1 LIPVHVYVHVRT
13 KLHALY
19 YGCQKPTSFR
29 GLVIWYAKLKTTLD
43 MKSQQKVDKTAGI
56 RDIANA
62 LGTSIGTVDRALHGR
77 SGVSARTKARVLR
90 MAEQLGYKPNIAAR
104 SLKLNRKIRVAAVF
118 PREIAA
124 FFDPLRAGIQS
135 AADEAIGMH
144 LTLDFI
150 DYPRLGS
157 GEVAA
162 LESIA
167 SKKYDG
173 ILFTPG
179 RPREL
184 AGVIRR
190 IVGQGT
196 PMLCVASDAP
206 DSGRVASVMVDAYVS
221 GALAAELLSHKL
233 PAPSRVATIT
243 GDLATFDHAEKLR
256 GFAATLAMLAPHLTL
271 LPVVESHESADA
283 AYCQSIALLK
293 TKGRPEAIYIST
305 ANSLPVLRALEELKL
320 LGRVQVI
327 ATDLFP
333 ELAALIESG
342 RVLATLY
349 QRPES
354 QGRTAFETLIAL
366 LSDNKEKPVITHR
379 FAPHIILRSNLSLF
393 LNRLTNPA
401 GNSAD

>member
-1 LIPVHVYVHVRT
+1 MGS
-13 KLHALY
+13 K
-19 YGCQKPTSFR
+19 
-29 GLVIWYAKLKTTLD
+29 
-43 MKSQQKVDKTAGI
+43 DKGGKAAGI
-56 RDIANA
+56 RDIADA

-77 SGVSARTKARVLR
+77 SGVSPRTKARVLR

-104 SLKLNRKIRVAAVF
+104 SLKLNRNLRIGAVF

-124 FFDPLRAGIQS
+124 FFDPLRAGIR
-135 AADEAIGMH
+135 AAAEEAVGMQ

-150 DYPRLGS
+150 SYPRLGS
-157 GEVAA
+157 GDVAA
-162 LESIA
+162 IESA
-167 SKKYDG
+167 AAKKYDG

-190 IVGQGT
+190 IIGQGI

-206 DSGRVASVMVDAYVS
+206 DTGRISSVTVDAYIS

-233 PAPSRVATIT
+233 QAPSRVATIT

-271 LPVVESHESADA
+271 LPVVESHESAEDA
-283 AYCQSIALLK
+283 YRQSIALLK
-293 TKGRPEAIYIST
+293 TKTRPDAIYIST

-333 ELAALIESG
+333 ELVPLLESG
-342 RVLATLY
+342 KVLATLY
-349 QRPES
+349 QRPEA
-354 QGRTAFETLIAL
+354 QGKTSLETLIAHL
-366 LSDNKEKPVITHR
+366 TDKEKPVRAHR
-379 FAPHIILRSNLSLF
+379 FAPHIILRSNLPLF
-393 LNRLTNPA
+393 VNRLTNAA
-401 GNSAD
+401 GNSAS

>member
-1 LIPVHVYVHVRT
+1 MS
-13 KLHALY
+13 
-19 YGCQKPTSFR
+19 KPTFFHS
-29 GLVIWYAKLKTTLD
+29 LAIWYAKLKTTLD
-43 MKSQQKVDKTAGI
+43 MRSQDKDDKAAGI

-90 MAEQLGYKPNIAAR
+90 MADQLGYKPNIAAR
-104 SLKLNRKIRVAAVF
+104 SLKLNRKIRIAAVL

-124 FFDPLRAGIQS
+124 FFNPLREGIQS
-135 AADEAIGMH
+135 AADEALGMR

-150 DYPRLGS
+150 DFPRLGS
-157 GEVAA
+157 GDVAA
-162 LESIA
+162 LESAA

-206 DSGRVASVMVDAYVS
+206 DSDRIASVMVDAYIS

-233 PAPSRVATIT
+233 QVPSRVATIT

-271 LPVVESHESADA
+271 LPVIESHESADA
-283 AYCQSIALLK
+283 AYRQSIALLK
-293 TKGRPEAIYIST
+293 AKARPEAIYIST

-333 ELAALIESG
+333 ELATLIESG

-349 QRPES
+349 QRPEA
-354 QGRTAFETLIAL
+354 QGKTAFETLIAHL
-366 LSDNKEKPVITHR
+366 LNKEKPVITHR
-379 FAPHIILRSNLSLF
+379 FPPHIILRSNLALF
-393 LNRLTNPA
+393 VDRLRGST
-401 GNSAD
+401 GS

>member
-1 LIPVHVYVHVRT
+1 MRSAN
-13 KLHALY
+13 KNSKA
-19 YGCQKPTSFR
+19 
-29 GLVIWYAKLKTTLD
+29 
-43 MKSQQKVDKTAGI
+43 AGI
-56 RDIANA
+56 RDIAEA

-77 SGVSARTKARVLR
+77 SGVSDRTKARVLR

-104 SLKLNRKIRVAAVF
+104 SLKLNRNIRIAAVF

-124 FFDPLRAGIQS
+124 FFDPLRGGIQA
-135 AADEAIGMH
+135 AADEAVGMQ
-144 LTLDFI
+144 LAVDFI

-162 LESIA
+162 LESAA

-184 AGVIRR
+184 AGVICR
-190 IVGQGT
+190 IVGQGV
-196 PMLCVASDAP
+196 PMICVASDAP
-206 DSGRVASVMVDAYVS
+206 DTDRISSVSVDAYIS
-221 GALAAELLSHKL
+221 GALAAELLSYKL
-233 PAPSRVATIT
+233 QNPSRIATIT

-271 LPVVESHESADA
+271 LPVVESHESAEDA
-283 AYCQSIALLK
+283 YRQSITLLK
-293 TKGRPEAIYIST
+293 AKTRPDAIYIST

-333 ELAALIESG
+333 ELVPLLESG
-342 RVLATLY
+342 KVLATLY
-349 QRPES
+349 QRPEA
-354 QGRTAFETLIAL
+354 QGKTALETLIAYL
-366 LSDNKEKPVITHR
+366 TNKNNPVKAHR
-379 FAPHIILRSNLSLF
+379 FAPHIILRSNLPLF
-393 LNRLTNPA
+393 VNRLAKVA
-401 GNSAD
+401 GTLAS

>member
-1 LIPVHVYVHVRT
+1 MRSTNKHG
-13 KLHALY
+13 KA
-19 YGCQKPTSFR
+19 
-29 GLVIWYAKLKTTLD
+29 
-43 MKSQQKVDKTAGI
+43 AGI
-56 RDIANA
+56 RDIAEA

-90 MAEQLGYKPNIAAR
+90 KAEELGYKPNIAAR
-104 SLKLNRKIRVAAVF
+104 SLKLNRAIRIAAVF

-124 FFDPLRAGIQS
+124 FFDPLRGGIQA
-135 AADEAIGMH
+135 AADEAVGMQ

-150 DYPRLGS
+150 DYPRLGL
-157 GEVAA
+157 GDVAA
-162 LESIA
+162 LESA
-167 SKKYDG
+167 GSKKYDG

-184 AGVIRR
+184 ASVIRR

-206 DSGRVASVMVDAYVS
+206 DSGRISSVTVDAYIS

-233 PAPSRVATIT
+233 QTPSRVATIT

-271 LPVVESHESADA
+271 LPVVESHESAEDA
-283 AYCQSIALLK
+283 YRQSMTLLK
-293 TKGRPEAIYIST
+293 AKARPDAIYIST

-333 ELAALIESG
+333 ELVPLLESG
-342 RVLATLY
+342 KVLATLY
-349 QRPES
+349 QRPEA
-354 QGRTAFETLIAL
+354 QGKTAFETLFAYIT
-366 LSDNKEKPVITHR
+366 DKDKPVKVHR
-379 FAPHIILRSNLSLF
+379 FAPHIILRSNLPIF
-393 LNRLTNPA
+393 AGRLTKVA
-401 GNSAD
+401 GT